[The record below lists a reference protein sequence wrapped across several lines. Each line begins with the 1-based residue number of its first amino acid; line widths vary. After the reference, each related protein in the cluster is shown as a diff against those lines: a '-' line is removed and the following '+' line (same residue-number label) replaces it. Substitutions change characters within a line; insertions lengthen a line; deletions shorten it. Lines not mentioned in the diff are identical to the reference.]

1 MNKQE
6 VYALLQAKQ
15 LHFEI
20 TEHPAVY
27 TMAELADVPC
37 PYPDADAKSL
47 FVRDDKKQHYYLLTV
62 QGNKRVDLKAF
73 RKAQQTRPL
82 TFASSEELLDKLRLP
97 PGAVT
102 PLGLLNSDVH
112 EVTAY
117 FDEELLRQYRTNE
130 LVRWR
135 MHFLS
140 DAIAEIE
147 GLLEVNR
154 DFCKKQMAEKASP
167 ALPTN
172 CAVLP

>member
-37 PYPDADAKSL
+37 PYPDADAKNL

-62 QGNKRVDLKAF
+62 QGNKRIDLKAF

-102 PLGLLNSDVH
+102 PLGLLNRDAH

-117 FDEELLRQYRTNE
+117 FDEKALRVCQ
-130 LVRWR
+130 
-135 MHFLS
+135 LS
-140 DAIAEIE
+140 SEFGHKSTETPSKLCYKCYLWDCY
-147 GLLEVNR
+147 GN
-154 DFCKKQMAEKASP
+154 
-167 ALPTN
+167 LP
-172 CAVLP
+172 

>member
-37 PYPDADAKSL
+37 PYPDADAKNL
-47 FVRDDKKQHYYLLTV
+47 FIRDNKKQHYYLLTV

-102 PLGLLNSDVH
+102 PLGLLNRDVH

-117 FDEELLRQYRTNE
+117 FDEELLTGSGLVGVHPNE
-130 LVRWR
+130 NTATVWLKTAD
-135 MHFLS
+135 L
-140 DAIAEIE
+140 IQ
-147 GLLEVNR
+147 LLREHGCEVIVTR
-154 DFCKKQMAEKASP
+154 
-167 ALPTN
+167 L
-172 CAVLP
+172 

>member
-82 TFASSEELLDKLRLP
+82 TFASSEELLDKLGLT

-102 PLGLLNSDVH
+102 PLGLLNRDAH

-117 FDEELLRQYRTNE
+117 FDEELLTGSGLVGVHPNE
-130 LVRWR
+130 NTATVWLKTAD
-135 MHFLS
+135 L
-140 DAIAEIE
+140 IQ
-147 GLLEVNR
+147 LLREHGCEVIVTR
-154 DFCKKQMAEKASP
+154 
-167 ALPTN
+167 L
-172 CAVLP
+172 

>member
-27 TMAELADVPC
+27 TMAELADMPC
-37 PYPDADAKSL
+37 PYPDADAKNL

-102 PLGLLNSDVH
+102 PLG
-112 EVTAY
+112 
-117 FDEELLRQYRTNE
+117 
-130 LVRWR
+130 
-135 MHFLS
+135 
-140 DAIAEIE
+140 
-147 GLLEVNR
+147 
-154 DFCKKQMAEKASP
+154 C
-167 ALPTN
+167 
-172 CAVLP
+172 